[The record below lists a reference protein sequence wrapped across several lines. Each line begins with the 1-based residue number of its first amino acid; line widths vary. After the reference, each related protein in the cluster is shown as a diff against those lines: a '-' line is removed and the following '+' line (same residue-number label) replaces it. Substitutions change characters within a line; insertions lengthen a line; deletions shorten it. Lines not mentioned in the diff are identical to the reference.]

1 MIIFC
6 EECGER
12 YVIEP
17 EEIKGRVMM
26 FICRSCNDVIKV
38 TLPEHAAKAPVDPV
52 KKVSS

>member
-26 FICRSCNDVIKV
+26 FICRVCNDVIKV
-38 TLPEHAAKAPVDPV
+38 TLPENATKAQISPE
-52 KKVSS
+52 KKESP

>member
-26 FICRSCNDVIKV
+26 FICRVCNDVIKV
-38 TLPEHAAKAPVDPV
+38 TLPEDAV
-52 KKVSS
+52 KKPADREKNGGS